1 MKKCLLCDIS
11 CILLALA
18 ITLFGGYWYLNDKLI
33 KQTEHTRVFEVIKQS
48 PQEGAPT
55 MGAKGLKESSV
66 NKVRKEYSYTA
77 MNMVSFESAVKIT
90 E

>member
-1 MKKCLLCDIS
+1 VKKYLLCDIS

-33 KQTEHTRVFEVIKQS
+33 KQTEHTRVIEVIKQA
-48 PQEGAPT
+48 PQDVP
-55 MGAKGLKESSV
+55 KVLKESSV
-66 NKVRKEYSYTA
+66 NKVKKEYSYTA
-77 MNMVSFESAVKIT
+77 MSSPQSFEALVKVT